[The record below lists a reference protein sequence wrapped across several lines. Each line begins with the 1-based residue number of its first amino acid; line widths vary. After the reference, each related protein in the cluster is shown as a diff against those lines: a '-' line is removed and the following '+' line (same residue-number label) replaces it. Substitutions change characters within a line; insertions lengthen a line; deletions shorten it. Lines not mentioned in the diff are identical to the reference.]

1 MPITFCKTCAAC
13 SLEGIVSKRVDAP
26 YHQGRSKTWLKTK
39 CQKRQEF
46 VVGGFTRPSNGGPG
60 VGALLLGFYGGE
72 KLIYSGRVGTG
83 FTADSSRK
91 IRKMLDKLAQNG

>member
-1 MPITFCKTCAAC
+1 MPITFCKTSAAC

-60 VGALLLGFYGGE
+60 VGALLLGFYDGE

-83 FTADSSRK
+83 FTADFSRK